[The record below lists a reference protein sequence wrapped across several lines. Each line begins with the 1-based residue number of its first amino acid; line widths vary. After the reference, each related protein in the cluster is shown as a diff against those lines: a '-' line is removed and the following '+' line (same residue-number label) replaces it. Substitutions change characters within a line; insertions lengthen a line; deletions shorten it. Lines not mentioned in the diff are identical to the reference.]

1 MDTSTVAGAIGTG
14 NTIVRLFAL
23 LSLTALFAACEARPS
38 IPTTPTPPGPGM
50 PPPVTYSLSGVVFE
64 ITEAG
69 RIPIEG
75 VELYC
80 DSCGSPDGHTFV
92 TTGADGTYRLDWTA
106 NGVHPLSVRKAGYE
120 IFDPAGTL
128 RDAFGRINVT
138 VRGDT
143 VFDVQLVRR

>member
-1 MDTSTVAGAIGTG
+1 MDRSTVASAVGTG
-14 NTIVRLFAL
+14 KTIVRLFAG
-23 LSLTALFAACEARPS
+23 LSLAALLAACDARPS
-38 IPTTPTPPGPGM
+38 IPTVPTPPSPGL
-50 PPPVTYSLSGVVFE
+50 PSTVTYSLSGVVFE
-64 ITEAG
+64 ITETG

-80 DSCGSPDGHTFV
+80 DSCGSPDGHTLV
-92 TTGADGTYRLDWTA
+92 TTDADGTYRLDWTA
-106 NGVHPLSVRKAGYE
+106 NGVHPLFVTKAGYE

-128 RDAFGRINVT
+128 RDALGRINVT